1 MSEPLYQIVARYR
14 DDLAKLNDLDLPPE
28 VVLDTIEGMQGE
40 IEAKVR
46 AVVAYA
52 LDIEK
57 AAEAREAEAKRM
69 ADGADALRR
78 RAESLKMYAQIALM
92 NSGIKLPLTA
102 PEFTLNLAKLPPSV
116 DVTDPAALPDSMV
129 KTTMKLS
136 FAGRNSDAFRAAVVA
151 AMPEGA
157 ALDVDTTPV
166 KKAIGDA
173 LKAGTAVPGAKMAP
187 VGYRLTV
194 R

>member
-28 VVLDTIEGMQGE
+28 VVLDTIEAMQGE
-40 IEAKVR
+40 VEAKVR

-57 AAEAREAEAKRM
+57 AAETREAEAKRM

-102 PEFTLNLAKLPPSV
+102 PEFTLNLAKLPPSI
-116 DVTDPAALPDSMV
+116 DITDAAALPDSAV
-129 KTTMKLS
+129 KTAVSIT
-136 FAGRNSDAFRAAVVA
+136 FPGRCDGLLAAVTLPA
-151 AMPEGA
+151 GA
-157 ALDVDTTPV
+157 IIDTEVKPV
-166 KKAIGDA
+166 KKVIGDA
-173 LKAGTAVPGAKMAP
+173 LKAGTAVPGAKLAP